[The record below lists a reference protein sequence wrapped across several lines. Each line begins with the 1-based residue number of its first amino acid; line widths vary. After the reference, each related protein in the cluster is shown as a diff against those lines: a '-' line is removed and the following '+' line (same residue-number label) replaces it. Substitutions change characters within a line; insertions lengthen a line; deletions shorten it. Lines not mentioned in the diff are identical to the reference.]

1 MLRPSGFSIA
11 LRAILGNPGGLFL
24 IKNSLFVQS
33 ESELIHFFESR
44 FLDESE
50 VIHSEIYTNLYGC
63 PVWLLTPWERICFAS
78 IAFGYP
84 QTHFWGVS
92 QTPSLLL
99 CDDSDADDACDAVLR
114 ISLYHIPDSA
124 SLASSASFWF
134 CVSRSIIVFVSSSSK
149 LQASFH
155 YKRDG
160 GDDGDG
166 SDDVY
171 GIWVGVCKKD
181 RHLRHYRHAR
191 MLPGVWGPPEMRLWI
206 SKRYASKTRLPPK
219 RWQSNR
225 IPI

>member
-1 MLRPSGFSIA
+1 MASTARLSFFYRHHNAYRIQEMP
-11 LRAILGNPGGLFL
+11 NH
-24 IKNSLFVQS
+24 NSS
-33 ESELIHFFESR
+33 TWENESELIHFFVSR
-44 FLDESE
+44 ILDESKL
-50 VIHSEIYTNLYGC
+50 IHSGAYVNLYVY
-63 PVWLLTPWERICFAS
+63 PPWLSSLWTGTCFAS

-84 QTHFWGVS
+84 QTHFWGVP

-99 CDDSDADDACDAVLR
+99 RDDSDADDAVLG

-166 SDDVY
+166 VR
-171 GIWVGVCKKD
+171 GIG
-181 RHLRHYRHAR
+181 
-191 MLPGVWGPPEMRLWI
+191 
-206 SKRYASKTRLPPK
+206 
-219 RWQSNR
+219 
-225 IPI
+225 